1 MGVKVGD
8 LIHVPSDAML
18 TRMSGADHRSA
29 CYVTTKPKRLLVAET
44 KSGMVGVL
52 FRGAL
57 WYVQEKDVFTLGDE
71 Q

>member
-1 MGVKVGD
+1 MAVKVGD
-8 LIHVPSDAML
+8 LVHIPSDAML
-18 TRMSGADHRSA
+18 TKISESDHRSA

-57 WYVQEKDVFTLGDE
+57 WYVKEKDVFTLGDSR
-71 Q
+71 